1 MPSRNDDGEWWT
13 MLTSAGLWE
22 GADDLQVFCEFVDI
36 MFQTLTAGHIEWDM
50 RPLFADRRDEKI
62 NCCTRAITMLG
73 EEMERHPFCDR
84 LGDYH
89 QELSGPG
96 HKAALGSFYT
106 PESLCKVC
114 AGITIDVDEAKAKAA
129 RGETVTICDPA
140 CGSGRL
146 PLAVAE
152 MLADVRH
159 DLRITCTDIELLACK
174 MAYINLAMWDVPAT
188 IIHGDSLQGKEWG
201 VWKTPALIR
210 IELAE
215 DGIEKWRSLM
225 RLFGQ
230 HGADECPEVETM
242 PEVPSP
248 SVQLELN
255 F

>member
-50 RPLFADRRDEKI
+50 RPLFADRRDEKVD
-62 NCCTRAITMLG
+62 CCTRAITMLG
-73 EEMERHPFCDR
+73 EEMERHPFGDC
-84 LGDYH
+84 LGGYH

-106 PESLCKVC
+106 PESLCKMC
-114 AGITIDVDEAKAKAA
+114 AGITIDVDEARAKAA

-159 DLRITCTDIELLACK
+159 DLRMLFIVFIKALRTKNNGGRCFAVFAEQPSRPERGR
-174 MAYINLAMWDVPAT
+174 DV
-188 IIHGDSLQGKEWG
+188 HQGFWFK
-201 VWKTPALIR
+201 
-210 IELAE
+210 
-215 DGIEKWRSLM
+215 
-225 RLFGQ
+225 
-230 HGADECPEVETM
+230 
-242 PEVPSP
+242 
-248 SVQLELN
+248 
-255 F
+255 